1 MLAGTGW
8 GRTIFGYEWV
18 MTATMLPAENPFS
31 SAWDLPYGLPD
42 FTAVR
47 TEHLRPALD
56 AGLAQQRA
64 EWEAVATTVATP
76 TVANTVDPLERSGQL
91 LQRVEAVFG
100 TLVSSAGTDELRQLE
115 SDYAPVLAA
124 HRDAFWLDDRLYTR
138 LQQVQA
144 NGVQDPET
152 AWVLHCYL
160 TDFVR
165 AGIRLGETEK
175 ATLRGLNS
183 EITAWE
189 TEFAQQVVAGL
200 ESAAVHITDPAQLA
214 GLAEDAVSALA
225 QAATDRGLDGHLVTL
240 DLPTDQAIV
249 SQAADRR
256 LRERVH
262 TASSSRGTGV
272 DAGSDT
278 RAIVVALAQ
287 KRAERARLL
296 GYDHHAGY
304 VAEDGTAKSSEAI
317 NAMLARLAAPA
328 VRNARA
334 ESGELAEAL
343 AADHPG
349 AELSAWDWPYYADRV
364 RRERYAV
371 DDAALRPYLELDQ
384 VIHDGVFYA
393 ARRLYGLTFAERGDL
408 RGYADGVRVW
418 EVFEADG
425 TGLGLFVGDYYAR
438 EGKRGGAW
446 MHNLVDASGL
456 LGQAPVVVNNLNITR
471 PAEGQPTLLTWDEV
485 ITAFHEFGH
494 ALHGLFAQCRYPS
507 VSGTNVPRDF
517 VEYPSQVNEMWAWH
531 PEVVARFARHHRTGE
546 ALPAETV
553 AKLRASQAY
562 GQGFGTTE
570 YLAAALLDQAWHQLA
585 PEQVPGTAEA
595 VTDFESDALAA
606 IGLDYPLVPPR
617 YRSTYFNHTFG
628 GGYDAG
634 YYSYIW
640 SEVLD
645 ADTVEWFRQEAAEGE
660 DGGLNLAA
668 GHRFRQTLLA
678 RGHTQDPLS
687 SYRDL
692 RGRDAVIDPL
702 LKRLGLDS

>member
-1 MLAGTGW
+1 
-8 GRTIFGYEWV
+8 
-18 MTATMLPAENPFS
+18 MTASSLAAENPFS
-31 SAWDLPYGLPD
+31 RAWILPYGLPD
-42 FTAVR
+42 FVAVR
-47 TEHLRPALD
+47 TEHIRPALD
-56 AGLAQQRA
+56 VGLAQQRA
-64 EWEAVATTVATP
+64 EWAAIATDPAAP
-76 TVANTVDPLERSGQL
+76 TVANTLDAVERSGQL

-100 TLVSSAGTDELRQLE
+100 TLVSSAGTDELREIE
-115 SDYAPVLAA
+115 SEYAPVLAA
-124 HRDAFWLDDRLYTR
+124 HQDAFWLDERLYDRLEE
-138 LQQVQA
+138 VQA
-144 NGVQDPET
+144 SGVDDPET
-152 AWVLHCYL
+152 AWVLHRYL
-160 TDFVR
+160 TGFIR
-165 AGIRLGETEK
+165 AGIRLGENEK
-175 ATLRGLNS
+175 AILRGLNG
-183 EITAWE
+183 EITTLE
-189 TEFAQQVVAGL
+189 TQFAQQVVAGL
-200 ESAAVHITDPAQLA
+200 ESAAVHLTDPELLA

-256 LRERVH
+256 LREQVF
-262 TASSSRGTGV
+262 TASATRGTGV
-272 DAGSDT
+272 HPHSDT
-278 RAIVVALAQ
+278 RATLVALAG
-287 KRAERARLL
+287 KRAERAQLL
-296 GYDHHAGY
+296 GYAHHGAY
-304 VAEDGTAKSSEAI
+304 VAEDGTAKSTEAI
-317 NAMLARLAAPA
+317 NAMLARLAGPA

-334 ESGELAEAL
+334 EGAELAEAL
-343 AADHPG
+343 AADEPG
-349 AELSAWDWPYYADRV
+349 AQLAAWDWPYYADRV

-371 DDAALRPYLELDQ
+371 DDAALRPYLELDR

-393 ARRLYGLTFAERGDL
+393 AGRLYGLTFTENKDL
-408 RGYADGVRVW
+408 AGYAEGVRVW
-418 EVFEADG
+418 EVFDHDG

-456 LGQAPVVVNNLNITR
+456 LGHAPVVVNNLNIAR
-471 PAEGQPTLLTWDEV
+471 PADGQPTLLTWDEV

-494 ALHGLFAQCRYPS
+494 ALHGLFAECRYPS

-531 PEVVARFARHHRTGE
+531 PEVLASFARHHRTGE
-546 ALPAETV
+546 SLPADTV
-553 AKLRASQAY
+553 EKLRTSQAY

-570 YLAAALLDQAWHQLA
+570 YLAAAMLDQAWHQLT
-585 PEQVPGTAEA
+585 PEQVPTRAEA
-595 VTDFESDALAA
+595 VTGFESDALAA

-617 YRSTYFNHTFG
+617 YRSTYFNHIFG

-645 ADTVEWFRQEAAEGE
+645 ADTVEWFRQEAAQND
-660 DGGLNLAA
+660 DGGLNRAA
-668 GHRFRQTLLA
+668 GRRFRAALLA
-678 RGHTQDPLS
+678 RGHTRDPLA